1 MTISDGPVDEVG
13 VRRNEHAG
21 WRIKV
26 VLDADR
32 RGGVFVTIVAQKQE
46 ALDLAAQLYP
56 VAQIRVI
63 DDAPVSI

>member
-1 MTISDGPVDEVG
+1 MTVSDGPVDEVG

-26 VLDADR
+26 LDAHR

-63 DDAPVSI
+63 DDAPVST

>member
-13 VRRNEHAG
+13 VRRNEHE
-21 WRIKV
+21 WRIK

-46 ALDLAAQLYP
+46 ALDLAAQLPGSADSRY
-56 VAQIRVI
+56 R
-63 DDAPVSI
+63 